1 MIKGL
6 GIDLIETERIARAL
20 SRHGKRFEERVFTQL
35 ELSQCAD
42 RPDRVQALAAR
53 FAAKEACLK
62 ALGTGWA
69 EGLAF
74 RQIEIVRAVNGRPE
88 MRLDGAA
95 QALARSMNVESVHL
109 SMTHQPGTAAAT
121 VILEG

>member
-6 GIDLIETERIARAL
+6 GIDLVETGRIARAL

-74 RQIEIVRAVNGRPE
+74 RQIEIVRAVSGRPE
-88 MRLDGAA
+88 MRLGGAA
-95 QALARSMNVESVHL
+95 KALALSMNVENVHL